1 MFYIVFFL
9 MCFVLSQRGLVEKRF
24 DQFWKI
30 FVWAASGFAEKTYLC
45 LFCKSGSLPASVRPM
60 AGA

>member
-1 MFYIVFFL
+1 

-30 FVWAASGFAEKTYLC
+30 FVWAVSVFAEKTYLC